1 MDEGGEGGYTE
12 AWKVINEVIPKKK
25 NKGRKK
31 KKGQI
36 SGASPQERVNM
47 WFTHFQNLLGNP
59 PSTDMEESELIPAII
74 SDLDINEAYN
84 SVPMLRFFI
93 NPQVLIPK

>member
-1 MDEGGEGGYTE
+1 
-12 AWKVINEVIPKKK
+12 
-25 NKGRKK
+25 
-31 KKGQI
+31 
-36 SGASPQERVNM
+36 M
-47 WFTHFQNLLGNP
+47 WFTHFQNLLSNP

-74 SDLDINEAYN
+74 SDLDINEADN